1 MSDAEFRT
9 LGSSTEDLAARAG
22 VYELLSRLWLYE
34 VDAELLSELT
44 DGLLAAA
51 WSELGGP
58 SIEASQLEDLA
69 TEYCRLFVG
78 PRDQVAPFQSV
89 WETGQHGGQAVA
101 SMREC
106 LELLSEPVAKLEEI
120 PDHLGVQLLLMGV
133 FLRCLAGDPD
143 SEDLQDVVEGFA
155 EEHLRWPAEML
166 DAATAKSEMP
176 FYRFLIAA
184 TRQFLAGE
192 HKLLAPES

>member
-1 MSDAEFRT
+1 MSDSEFRT
-9 LGSSTEDLAARAG
+9 DGPSTEDLAARAG

-34 VDAELLSELT
+34 VDAALLSELS
-44 DGLLAAA
+44 DGPLAAA

-58 SIEASQLEDLA
+58 SIEVSQLEDLA

-176 FYRFLIAA
+176 FYRFLIDA

-192 HKLLAPES
+192 HELLDAAS

>member
-1 MSDAEFRT
+1 MSDSEFRT
-9 LGSSTEDLAARAG
+9 DGPSTEDLAARAG

-34 VDAELLSELT
+34 VDAALLSELS
-44 DGLLAAA
+44 DGPLAAA

-58 SIEASQLEDLA
+58 SIEVSQLEDLA

-133 FLRCLAGDPD
+133 FLRCLAGDPN

-155 EEHLRWPAEML
+155 AEHLRWPAEML

-176 FYRFLIAA
+176 FYRFLIDA

-192 HKLLAPES
+192 HELLDAAS